1 MMKTMMMINNDIWSK
16 FDEVMERELSG
27 KDRVSFY
34 KLPSHIRVM
43 IWNMKNR
50 EEKIENL
57 NKENDYNK
65 KLFIFEYK
73 QQMKEWGIHE
83 KGFDSNMK
91 LLGVIVC
98 PRLGQRMYDD
108 FDGTWWNYDI
118 TACSTSWFEER
129 SKECK
134 ECMLESM
141 IECFERG
148 ITYHEFCK
156 ECRKRDNKIF
166 KLIRERKYKKKLL
179 SFKRWCDFH

>member
-1 MMKTMMMINNDIWSK
+1 MMMMINNDIWSK

-57 NKENDYNK
+57 KKDNKYNK
-65 KLFIFEYK
+65 SLLMYEFTTMIEEHYGYIGNPFLDERGGLKLSGE
-73 QQMKEWGIHE
+73 
-83 KGFDSNMK
+83 
-91 LLGVIVC
+91 IVC

-134 ECMLESM
+134 MEKLEEM
-141 IECFERG
+141 KEGYDEFEEMNIG
-148 ITYHEFCK
+148 F
-156 ECRKRDNKIF
+156 
-166 KLIRERKYKKKLL
+166 
-179 SFKRWCDFH
+179 